1 MNKVM
6 IGGIGAARKRR
17 SYKMGAANRFPGRPE
32 INYKVVWQDPNDK
45 DFKGTEYHKS
55 LEEAKLDLEN
65 WIDLGYKAKIVKG
78 DYTNKYWGDRR
89 YQI

>member
-6 IGGIGAARKRR
+6 IGSIGASKRK
-17 SYKMGAANRFPGRPE
+17 YNKVGAANRFPGLPE
-32 INYKVVWQDPNDK
+32 INYKVVWSDPNDK
-45 DFKGTEYHKS
+45 TFKGDEYHKS
-55 LEEAKLDLEN
+55 LEEAQLDKEN
-65 WIDLGYKAKIVKG
+65 WIDLGFNAKIVKG